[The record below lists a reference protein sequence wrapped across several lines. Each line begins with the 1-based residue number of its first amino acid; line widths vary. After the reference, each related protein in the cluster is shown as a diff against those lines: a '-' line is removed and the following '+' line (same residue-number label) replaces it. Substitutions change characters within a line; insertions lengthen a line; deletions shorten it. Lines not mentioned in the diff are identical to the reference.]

1 MSSVCLI
8 KMASA
13 NKINECSWKELI
25 EYKDKLINQL
35 ALVECEIKKREL
47 IHKHKK
53 ELSEEIAK
61 LSPDSIHVKKSSTG
75 NISGGGKVLK
85 PKSKPKTKAK
95 SASASDSDED
105 GSKPTIVASDRKYWT
120 IKDMQSILNKN
131 KIEYKKSQT
140 KDEYIKCIEKNHLVR
155 KMCSLVED
163 K

>member
-1 MSSVCLI
+1 
-8 KMASA
+8 MASA
-13 NKINECSWKELI
+13 NKISECSWKELV

-35 ALVECEIKKREL
+35 ALVECEMKKREL

-61 LSPDSIHVKKSSTG
+61 LSPDSIHLKKSSTG

-85 PKSKPKTKAK
+85 PKPKTKTKAK
-95 SASASDSDED
+95 TKSACDSDSDDD
-105 GSKPTIVASDRKYWT
+105 GSKPTIVPSDRKYWT
-120 IKDMQSILNKN
+120 IKDMQTILNKN